1 MDFKFWGG
9 PGVACFGLWH
19 CMKPTPGPTRGSIW
33 NIHQKSIKHHR
44 FSYETLYCFNSFQG
58 LPGIIT
64 IVHSTSDKYTY
75 RQMNDDDGHDDDHD
89 GDDYDDYDEYDEYDE
104 YLYSS

>member
-1 MDFKFWGG
+1 MD
-9 PGVACFGLWH
+9 
-19 CMKPTPGPTRGSIW
+19 
-33 NIHQKSIKHHR
+33 
-44 FSYETLYCFNSFQG
+44 
-58 LPGIIT
+58 
-64 IVHSTSDKYTY
+64 STSDEYTY